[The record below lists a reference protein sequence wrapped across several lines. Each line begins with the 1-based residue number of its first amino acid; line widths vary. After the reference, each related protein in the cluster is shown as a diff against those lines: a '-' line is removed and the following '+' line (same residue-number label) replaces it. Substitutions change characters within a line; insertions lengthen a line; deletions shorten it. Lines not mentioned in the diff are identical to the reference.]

1 MEDGP
6 EFAEGSY
13 DFAGKTYRLAEV
25 DSQVWRVYDGDT
37 YIGIVT
43 ETDAT
48 AAEPWP
54 RYTEHSAGDETDAAC
69 SAISGVR
76 MEPCQTNGALWCSP
90 IAKTSRPTSS
100 ALTATFTDASMS
112 SYSSM
117 SLRSAAATGPGTS
130 CPGPRA
136 WFAGSVR
143 SAGRT
148 P

>member
-13 DFAGKTYRLAEV
+13 DFARKTYRLAEV

-54 RYTEHSAGDETDAAC
+54 HYTEHSAGDET
-69 SAISGVR
+69 
-76 MEPCQTNGALWCSP
+76 
-90 IAKTSRPTSS
+90 
-100 ALTATFTDASMS
+100 
-112 SYSSM
+112 
-117 SLRSAAATGPGTS
+117 AAAPTTHDW
-130 CPGPRA
+130 RA
-136 WFAGSVR
+136 ALDHLIE
-143 SAGRT
+143 AAEI
-148 P
+148 